1 MYRRLI
7 KTGDVDVAEQKYA
20 VRYYEAQTI
29 HGARRFPS
37 EVILGPEDRV
47 ILDDD
52 SVNGLESKIAYLVT
66 ASVYSRMLA
75 TRRAGVT

>member
-7 KTGDVDVAEQKYA
+7 KTDDIDVAEKTYP

-29 HGARRFPS
+29 HGTTRYSS
-37 EVILGPEDRV
+37 EGILGPEDRV
-47 ILDDD
+47 ILNDD
-52 SVNGLESKIAYLVT
+52 SVNGLESKLTCLVA

-75 TRRAGVT
+75 TRCADVA